1 MPDGIIM
8 RRIDILIEK
17 ETGKLVQETESYRSE
32 IEALINKEFT
42 GRIMFK
48 KFVKYARLLGM
59 DEVKLEKE
67 YSSKDNEDNGKIVI
81 KIFSIP
87 YVPQSS
93 YGRFRVKKVL
103 TLQARKWRKL
113 HKRMIREA
121 EPYLVAEAI

>member
-8 RRIDILIEK
+8 RRIDILIDK

-42 GRIMFK
+42 GRIMFR

-59 DEVKLEKE
+59 DEVEL
-67 YSSKDNEDNGKIVI
+67 SSEDGKIVI

-87 YVPQSS
+87 YIPESS